1 MNHTFPPL
9 DSVRIQNAGKS
20 RSLLR
25 GGVIEETGVT
35 DRTPMIQES
44 ADHQYHQ
51 VKFGK
56 MTKGNIRLWTRK

>member
-1 MNHTFPPL
+1 MNHTSPPL

-44 ADHQYHQ
+44 AEPQYHQ

-56 MTKGNIRLWTRK
+56 NDER